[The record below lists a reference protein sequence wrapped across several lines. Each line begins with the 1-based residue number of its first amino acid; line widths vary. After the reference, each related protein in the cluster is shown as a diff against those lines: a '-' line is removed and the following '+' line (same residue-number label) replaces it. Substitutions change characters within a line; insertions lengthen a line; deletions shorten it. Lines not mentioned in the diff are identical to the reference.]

1 MNCPVCGK
9 KSVVMETRNTPESIH
24 RRRKCTSCG
33 QLFYTQER
41 VMEHCLY
48 FYEVANE
55 YRRGLKNSKAKDE
68 QVQQ

>member
-1 MNCPVCGK
+1 MNCPVCDA
-9 KSVVMETRNTPESIH
+9 KSLVMETRGDDMSIH

-33 QLFYTQER
+33 HLFYTQER

-68 QVQQ
+68 QVRH